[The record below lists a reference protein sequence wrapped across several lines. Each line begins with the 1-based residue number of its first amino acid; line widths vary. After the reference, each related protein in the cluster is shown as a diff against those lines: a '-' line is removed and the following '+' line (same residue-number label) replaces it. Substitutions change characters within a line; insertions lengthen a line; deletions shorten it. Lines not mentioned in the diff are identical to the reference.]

1 MKKFILVVSLISILF
16 LVGCN
21 SNKNQEINNLS
32 GVNENQEIIN
42 DEVTFDKDFDERIAP
57 YTDYISNT
65 NFISNV
71 DESSGFLD
79 VVHYISKA
87 KLENI
92 NDKYKLTLTV
102 SEPIFFKAEDV
113 QAMYSELKSNDTA
126 KLGEYTF
133 YKNIE
138 LLKSSSEWLEPYQEI
153 IDYRGVEG
161 LSTDIE
167 GSLCFLFANTEEKS
181 EYKIAILNAAGAE
194 GFVQTN
200 PVKDIE
206 IELYSDDIIMIL
218 PTSEEYSEEK
228 VGHELT
234 VKDFYEKALNNEIE
248 NDSKVSGF
256 NYSLDNIGDSMG
268 TYGEYVDAVYFEN
281 GKIIVKYK
289 NGGV

>member
-1 MKKFILVVSLISILF
+1 MKKFLLVVSLISILF

-21 SNKNQEINNLS
+21 SNKNEEINNLS

-92 NDKYKLTLTV
+92 NDKYKLTLTI

-113 QAMYSELKSNDTA
+113 QAIHSELESNDTA
-126 KLGEYTF
+126 KLGEYIF
-133 YKNIE
+133 YKNVD
-138 LLKSSSEWLEPYQEI
+138 LLKSSRDWSEPYLELIDSEEI
-153 IDYRGVEG
+153 
-161 LSTDIE
+161 
-167 GSLCFLFANTEEKS
+167 GSLATDSEGMLYLLFPNTEEKL
-181 EYKIAILNAAGAE
+181 EYKIAFLTPVGAA

-206 IELYSDDIIMIL
+206 IELYPNDVIVIRHMSKEI
-218 PTSEEYSEEK
+218 
-228 VGHELT
+228 T
-234 VKDFYEKALNNEIE
+234 VKDFYEKALNKEVDE
-248 NDSKVSGF
+248 EGF
-256 NYSLDNIGDSMG
+256 EYNLDNIGDSFG
-268 TYGEYVDAVYFEN
+268 TYGEYVDGVTFEN
-281 GKIIVKYK
+281 GKIIIDFTL
-289 NGGV
+289 GV